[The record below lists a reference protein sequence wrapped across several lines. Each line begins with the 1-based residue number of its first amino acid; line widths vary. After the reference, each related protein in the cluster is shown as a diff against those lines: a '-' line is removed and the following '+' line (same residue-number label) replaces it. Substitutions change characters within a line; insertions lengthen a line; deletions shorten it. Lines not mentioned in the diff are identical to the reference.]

1 MYSSGSY
8 DKQSDFMKLNEE
20 LLLLEPNK
28 NANRIFYLALPP
40 SVFEIVAE
48 NISKTC
54 IAKRSV
60 LNFLEVLNKNSIPK
74 DILVKSISFC
84 TISIIRCKF
93 SRFLILGGR
102 GVCLEYYA

>member
-20 LLLLEPNK
+20 LLLLESNK

-60 LNFLEVLNKNSIPK
+60 LNLLEVLNKSFVLR

-84 TISIIRCKF
+84 TTSNIR
-93 SRFLILGGR
+93 
-102 GVCLEYYA
+102 